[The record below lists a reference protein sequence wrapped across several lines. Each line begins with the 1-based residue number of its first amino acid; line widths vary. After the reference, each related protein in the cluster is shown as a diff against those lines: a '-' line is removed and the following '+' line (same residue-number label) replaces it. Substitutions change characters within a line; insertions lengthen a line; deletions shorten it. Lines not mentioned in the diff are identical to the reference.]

1 MAMFVLEHAGTRP
14 PVVCLHGFCQ
24 SSAYWA
30 PTLDRVA
37 ARGVQALAPDLP
49 GFAASASE
57 PGPYTMS
64 DLADAVVR
72 MLDARRIDRVRL
84 VGGSMGGVVAQQLV
98 LRHPARVERLLL
110 VATGAVMGDP
120 AAGRAKADAMAA
132 APWDDAAAVPIV
144 DGFFHRR
151 PDEGEIRRLRAI
163 ARSAITLTRFARYAG
178 GAVGIEERA
187 GSRVAH
193 QSANGIGGA
202 HEGAIHGHHA
212 GELVES
218 RFVGAVAAG
227 ERVISPV
234 LAVAVWRRH
243 VRVVRP
249 RHERGSGKHCGA
261 YDHQHLLHAKSFAG
275 VEKSYP
281 LQSRM
286 HSFGWPLGRVD
297 CFCRRMKTHS
307 TRCNACAW

>member
-30 PTLDRVA
+30 PTLDRLA

-132 APWDDAAAVPIV
+132 APWDDAAAAPIV

-151 PDEGEIRRLRAI
+151 PDEREIRRLRAI
-163 ARSAITLTRFARYAG
+163 ARSASHVAAVEATRSNADSDTRDELSRIGVPTLIVQGRHDRARTPQH
-178 GAVGIEERA
+178 GAVLRDGIPGAALEIIEDAGHTPQLEQPAAFHDIALPFLLRA
-187 GSRVAH
+187 
-193 QSANGIGGA
+193 
-202 HEGAIHGHHA
+202 
-212 GELVES
+212 
-218 RFVGAVAAG
+218 
-227 ERVISPV
+227 
-234 LAVAVWRRH
+234 
-243 VRVVRP
+243 
-249 RHERGSGKHCGA
+249 
-261 YDHQHLLHAKSFAG
+261 
-275 VEKSYP
+275 
-281 LQSRM
+281 
-286 HSFGWPLGRVD
+286 
-297 CFCRRMKTHS
+297 
-307 TRCNACAW
+307 